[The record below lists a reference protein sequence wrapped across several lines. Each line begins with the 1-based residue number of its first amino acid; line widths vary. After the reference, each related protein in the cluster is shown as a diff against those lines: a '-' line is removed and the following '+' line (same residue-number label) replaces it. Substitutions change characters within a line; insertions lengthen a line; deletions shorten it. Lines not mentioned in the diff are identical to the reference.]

1 MGRCRTE
8 GKAFEMANYYK
19 NFLVALPLTQ
29 EQKTS
34 LTMDLDN
41 NWMCDEW
48 RLQFIDAGRLP
59 INQKN
64 LMTTNNYTER
74 MNRTIESQLS
84 GKQTVVTFIERLYG
98 LRLLR
103 ENLNEQ
109 GTGQTTYEA
118 GLVTLFNAQSIEQ
131 VS

>member
-1 MGRCRTE
+1 MPNTR
-8 GKAFEMANYYK
+8 K
-19 NFLVALPLTQ
+19 
-29 EQKTS
+29 
-34 LTMDLDN
+34 DLDN
-41 NWMCDEW
+41 NWMCNKW

-74 MNRTIESQLS
+74 MNRTVESRLS
-84 GKQTVVTFIERLYG
+84 GKQTVVTFIECLYG
-98 LRLLR
+98 LKLMR

-109 GTGQTTYEA
+109 RTGQITYEA
-118 GLVTLFNAQSIEQ
+118 GLVTVFNAQSIEQ